1 MGMASTLRQLLQ
13 NERVI
18 VAPVCYDPLTARLVE
33 SLGFKTAYLGGFA
46 LGAVTCLT
54 EPLTNMVEMA
64 EHARRIARRIRIPL
78 IIDGDAG
85 FGEPIHTMRAIQ
97 EFEWGGVAGTHIEDQ
112 FYPKR
117 AHYHKGVEHIIPID
131 EMAMKIRAA
140 MQARQDKDFLI
151 IARTDAM
158 RTHGYD
164 EGVKRGNAYIEAGA
178 DMVMCFPNSVEESR
192 RAPKDI
198 RAPLAYVNSQG
209 NRLGRPIFSVQEF
222 SDMGWKMVVEAI
234 TAPLVAIQALKRT
247 YGELAREGRTTLDQ
261 AEMQVVRKE
270 IEDLIGL
277 EEYYAIE
284 AETVERT

>member
-1 MGMASTLRQLLQ
+1 MGMASNLRQLLQ
-13 NERVI
+13 SEDVV

-64 EHARRIARRIRIPL
+64 EHARHIARRIRIPL

-140 MQARQDKDFLI
+140 GQARQDKDFLI

-158 RTHGYD
+158 RTHGYA

-198 RAPLAYVNSQG
+198 HAPLAYVNSQG

-222 SDMGWKMVVEAI
+222 ADMGWKMVVEAI

-261 AEMQVVRKE
+261 EEMQAVRKE

-284 AETVERT
+284 AATVERT

>member
-1 MGMASTLRQLLQ
+1 MASTLRQLLQ
-13 NERVI
+13 SERVV

>member
-1 MGMASTLRQLLQ
+1 MASTLRQLLQ
-13 NERVI
+13 SERAI

-140 MQARQDKDFLI
+140 VQARQDKDFLI
-151 IARTDAM
+151 IARTDASVPTAM
-158 RTHGYD
+158 T
-164 EGVKRGNAYIEAGA
+164 RG
-178 DMVMCFPNSVEESR
+178 
-192 RAPKDI
+192 
-198 RAPLAYVNSQG
+198 
-209 NRLGRPIFSVQEF
+209 
-222 SDMGWKMVVEAI
+222 
-234 TAPLVAIQALKRT
+234 
-247 YGELAREGRTTLDQ
+247 
-261 AEMQVVRKE
+261 
-270 IEDLIGL
+270 
-277 EEYYAIE
+277 
-284 AETVERT
+284 